1 MIRIRILK
9 FCGELLL
16 SPSELILSSGIESEK
31 FPSDWKKADIVPVHK
46 IGDKQV
52 LKNYRPISLLTI
64 FSKIFE
70 RLTLYFVRISSGCVL
85 ISL

>member
-16 SPSELILSSGIESEK
+16 SPSELILSSSTESEK
-31 FPSDWKKADIVPVHK
+31 FPSDWKKSNIVPVHK

-52 LKNYRPISLLTI
+52 LKNDRPISLLTI

-70 RLTLYFVRISSGCVL
+70 RLTINKMF
-85 ISL
+85 